1 MYIRNE
7 WVVENFQNIF
17 TIFLDPLSDQTSN
30 WLSDLTT
37 LSQNWPL
44 QRALFFCDVPVFKFW
59 KNAFNKAVNLFRA
72 VHCSFRFNYLICSAS
87 TIYVAVNCEQLPFQL
102 CSRFL
107 LSRLT
112 INWMIGDRIYYKV
125 LYILLNRVFHISTV
139 QLFSRVR
146 LHVLLK
152 IFCFRVFQN
161 STGHPFSLKS
171 GES

>member
-1 MYIRNE
+1 MKDQNTVNCLRWFRKEDSHTFLKKRNVKGSWKCTFNILTLYASWYMNIRNE

-107 LSRLT
+107 FGRLT
-112 INWMIGDRIYYKV
+112 INWVDGDRNHKV
-125 LYILLNRVFHISTV
+125 TLRY
-139 QLFSRVR
+139 
-146 LHVLLK
+146 
-152 IFCFRVFQN
+152 
-161 STGHPFSLKS
+161 
-171 GES
+171 

>member
-1 MYIRNE
+1 MLKVAKSAPLTLYAPWYMYIRNE

-44 QRALFFCDVPVFKFW
+44 QRALFNCDVPVFKLW

-72 VHCSFRFNYLICSAS
+72 MHCSFRFNYLICSAS

-107 LSRLT
+107 FSRLT

-125 LYILLNRVFHISTV
+125 LDILLNRVFHISIV
-139 QLFSRVR
+139 RLFSSQCEWAN
-146 LHVLLK
+146 VL
-152 IFCFRVFQN
+152 
-161 STGHPFSLKS
+161 
-171 GES
+171 